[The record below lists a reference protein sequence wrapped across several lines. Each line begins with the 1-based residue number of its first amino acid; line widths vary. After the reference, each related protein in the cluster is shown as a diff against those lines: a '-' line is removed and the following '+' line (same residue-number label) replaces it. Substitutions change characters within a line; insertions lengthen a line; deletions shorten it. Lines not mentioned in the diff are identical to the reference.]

1 MTREEAIKILD
12 VNNTSA
18 KELERIKNYKGFN
31 GREAIFMALKDA
43 CLMAVAALREQEERR
58 WIPVTER
65 LPDLEL
71 VDAKNDGFDLCSC
84 LVTVKNFRVKNGRYV
99 KKAWYDGDGFMD
111 ENCIIITQ
119 DVTHWMPLPKP
130 PKGE

>member
-1 MTREEAIKILD
+1 MTREETIKILD

-18 KELERIKNYKGFN
+18 KELEMIKNYKGFN

-58 WIPVTER
+58 QISVTER
-65 LPDLEL
+65 LPD
-71 VDAKNDGFDLCSC
+71 KPMRC
-84 LVTVKNFRVKNGRYV
+84 LVYTKRGEYGGYEITYYNQ
-99 KKAWYDGDGFMD
+99 GFY
-111 ENCIIITQ
+111 TQ
-119 DVTHWMPLPKP
+119 YAEVTHWMQLPELPQP

>member
-18 KELERIKNYKGFN
+18 KELEMIKNYKGFN

-58 WIPVTER
+58 WIPVAER
-65 LPDLEL
+65 LPDVGIEVLIYSEDDGVC
-71 VDAKNDGFDLCSC
+71 VDYYG
-84 LVTVKNFRVKNGRYV
+84 
-99 KKAWYDGDGFMD
+99 GDSFGYY
-111 ENCIIITQ
+111 
-119 DVTHWMPLPKP
+119 DVTHWMPLPEP